1 MDPAGPGCGVVYLV
15 GRGLLHHPAR
25 SGIRLRAYT
34 AEVTPLQGS
43 IRRILVMVDVSRLK
57 ALARDIAKLKKF
69 VPKRCQPD
77 QPAKNQAH
85 QHRGTAQ
92 ILGLF

>member
-1 MDPAGPGCGVVYLV
+1 MWFTLSAVACNTTLHEAGYGFVP
-15 GRGLLHHPAR
+15 
-25 SGIRLRAYT
+25 IRLKSP
-34 AEVTPLQGS
+34 PLQGS